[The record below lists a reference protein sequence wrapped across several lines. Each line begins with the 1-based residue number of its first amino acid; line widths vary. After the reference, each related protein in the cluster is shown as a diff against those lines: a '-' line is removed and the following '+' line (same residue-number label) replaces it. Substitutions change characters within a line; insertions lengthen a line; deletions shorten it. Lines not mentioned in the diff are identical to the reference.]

1 MSQQQPR
8 PDPSP
13 HMIST
18 GQEGED
24 KVGGERVGFHSLFF
38 RPSFFPVG
46 FFCVCVFLPTVA
58 FHSKPGK
65 QGTEKQT
72 ANGNKITR
80 GRVCN
85 DE

>member
-24 KVGGERVGFHSLFF
+24 KVGERVGFHSLFF

-46 FFCVCVFLPTVA
+46 FFCVCFFANRRLP
-58 FHSKPGK
+58 F
-65 QGTEKQT
+65 
-72 ANGNKITR
+72 
-80 GRVCN
+80 
-85 DE
+85 